1 MAVTT
6 VEVTAGQGLFR
17 ATGRIVKFDGYRKV
31 LAPVGKSEDV
41 TLPDVK
47 EKDVLNR
54 LDLFETQHFT
64 QPPPRF
70 SEASLVKALEKEGIG
85 RPSTY
90 SSIIGTIQEAWL
102 RHAGTWPILLHP
114 RSAKWSPTCW

>member
-1 MAVTT
+1 RTS
-6 VEVTAGQGLFR
+6 
-17 ATGRIVKFDGYRKV
+17 GRVIRFDGYRKV
-31 LAPVGKSEDV
+31 LEPAGGKQED
-41 TLPDVK
+41 TELPKVA

-70 SEASLVKALEKEGIG
+70 NEGSLVKSLEKEGIG

-90 SSIIGTIQEAWL
+90 ASIISTIQKRGYVTQDRGRFYATEI
-102 RHAGTWPILLHP
+102 G
-114 RSAKWSPTCW
+114 KVV